1 MRIVQSFPQD
11 VVLASASPRRAALLG
26 DLGWSFRIV
35 PPDIDE
41 VILEG
46 EPPSDLV
53 PRLAG
58 EKADCVCRVCP
69 DALVIS
75 ADTVVVL
82 GDCILGKPENAEDA
96 ARMLSMLSG
105 KRHTVMTGVALRYGV
120 IAVSGFESTDVFFRQ
135 LAEPEIERYVSSG
148 EPLDKAGAYAIQGRG
163 SLLVSSI
170 EGCYFN
176 VVGLPL
182 FRLSR
187 LLEEAGISL
196 EQQWR

>member
-1 MRIVQSFPQD
+1 MMIDQSFPQD

-41 VILEG
+41 VVSGG
-46 EPPSDLV
+46 ESPSGLV
-53 PRLAG
+53 VRLAD
-58 EKADCVCRVCP
+58 EKAECVCRKCP

-75 ADTVVVL
+75 ADTVVAL
-82 GDCILGKPENAEDA
+82 GDLILGKPENAQDA

-105 KRHTVMTGVALRYGV
+105 KRHTVMTGVALRHRCV
-120 IAVSGFESTDVFFRQ
+120 SVSGFESTDVFFRELSEQ
-135 LAEPEIERYVSSG
+135 EIERYVRSG
-148 EPLDKAGAYAIQGRG
+148 ESLDKAGAYAIQGRG